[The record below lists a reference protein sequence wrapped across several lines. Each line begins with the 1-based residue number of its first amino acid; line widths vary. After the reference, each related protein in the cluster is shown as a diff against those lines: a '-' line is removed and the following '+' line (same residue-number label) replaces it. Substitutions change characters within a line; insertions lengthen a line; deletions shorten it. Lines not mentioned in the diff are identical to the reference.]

1 MQQIDMSEK
10 RPLSSAANAP
20 RVRYS
25 AAYPTDAPE
34 KLCFGGK
41 PHEVRPMVWPDR
53 RSLRGA
59 KSLEARPQGAARECK
74 VSSADVGLARLS
86 SAGSYSV
93 FSYGD
98 DVIRFATSP
107 RLVKYTRIKQWND
120 GYLEVGADYGKGEVE
135 DYIDMRAILDNLY
148 YDTDAFLSKIDK
160 VEVVYE

>member
-1 MQQIDMSEK
+1 MLW
-10 RPLSSAANAP
+10 RTHA
-20 RVRYS
+20 RVRCS
-25 AAYPTDAPE
+25 AAYPT
-34 KLCFGGK
+34 G
-41 PHEVRPMVWPDR
+41 
-53 RSLRGA
+53 
-59 KSLEARPQGAARECK
+59 RERK
-74 VSSADVGLARLS
+74 VSSADVGLARLF

-160 VEVVYE
+160 VEVAYE

>member
-1 MQQIDMSEK
+1 MQQIDMSGNQ
-10 RPLSSAANAP
+10 PMGIAGNAP
-20 RVRYS
+20 HVRYS
-25 AAYPTDAPE
+25 AAYPT
-34 KLCFGGK
+34 
-41 PHEVRPMVWPDR
+41 
-53 RSLRGA
+53 GA
-59 KSLEARPQGAARECK
+59 ERK

-86 SAGSYSV
+86 SAGRYSV

>member
-1 MQQIDMSEK
+1 M
-10 RPLSSAANAP
+10 P
-20 RVRYS
+20 RQNRNTAEDAKMRYS
-25 AAYPTDAPE
+25 AAYPT
-34 KLCFGGK
+34 
-41 PHEVRPMVWPDR
+41 
-53 RSLRGA
+53 GA
-59 KSLEARPQGAARECK
+59 ERK

-86 SAGSYSV
+86 SAGRYSV

-160 VEVVYE
+160 VEVAYE

>member
-1 MQQIDMSEK
+1 MRRPMTSEK
-10 RPLSSAANAP
+10 ALKTHRA
-20 RVRYS
+20 RYS

-41 PHEVRPMVWPDR
+41 PHEVRP
-53 RSLRGA
+53 G
-59 KSLEARPQGAARECK
+59 PQGAARERK

-86 SAGSYSV
+86 SAGRYSV

>member
-1 MQQIDMSEK
+1 MQQIDMSNGK
-10 RPLSSAANAP
+10 PMGIAGNSP

-41 PHEVRPMVWPDR
+41 PHEVRPE
-53 RSLRGA
+53 G
-59 KSLEARPQGAARECK
+59 PQGAARERK